1 MLPSNNEEFL
11 SIKVVSQSTARA
23 IILIAELIFATKSS
37 WKDPTKHSFVQG
49 KDISPIL
56 LIEKVMMTIIL
67 FLQFSIDGT
76 YILKIERITN
86 IKKNV

>member
-1 MLPSNNEEFL
+1 
-11 SIKVVSQSTARA
+11 VSQSTARA

-49 KDISPIL
+49 MDNITYFVDRKSYGDH
-56 LIEKVMMTIIL
+56 IL

-76 YILKIERITN
+76 YISRIERITN
-86 IKKNV
+86 IKKIV